1 MDKSKI
7 SKNLPDKNKMF
18 SNQQSKNS
26 NKVLNNENNEELNAE
41 NFNNLNYLIQLKQ
54 LSKSDNDYRKKLDER
69 MDLLMEKIDENISNN
84 KYNELN
90 TIISN
95 YKNNSLKYNNKVTKK
110 GNLNN
115 NKNDKNNKYI
125 NISNELNN
133 NKSQILESKK
143 EESEKSNEKIG
154 YNKSAIFPTKVQIVC
169 KRDNEINNRL
179 LKRCK
184 LLENETNYLK
194 FKLNNV
200 EKQKEFMQNIILK
213 NENINRSLFDIFLV
227 EYYKKIALNW
237 RDVSDQIIDELI
249 FDEIH
254 EFTNIKLKQ
263 RSFKR
268 QKEKEAQKEQEK
280 INKIISPLEIEE
292 FLLFNLL
299 KNLFMKQ
306 S

>member
-299 KNLFMKQ
+299 KNLFIKQ